1 MDIFG
6 PFDSASAAA
15 KDLDVSDFASSV
27 LDLGS
32 LRIPLPHNS
41 EVQVEMGEQGP
52 KLLHIVTPY
61 GRITPVGFAAAK
73 SRNLWREVYPS
84 IVDGMTN
91 DGLEAHVEDGPW
103 GAEVVGRTQRA
114 TLRLIGVQ
122 GGRWMIRFTC
132 AAPNETADEMANIAR
147 ETIARTVVD
156 RGEAPIPP
164 GQPLPISVPD
174 ALAKQIQAAMQA
186 RAQRAHSIA
195 RQPQD
200 ASAGGATAQPGSAS
214 QATGQGSDQEESDAE
229 EGPGSSRHSLVSQDT
244 DSGSATSTSGAH
256 TYAASGQPGFDQSA
270 HDSRTEELNTEGKSA
285 EDVAEMGNT
294 GEFVESTRGADT
306 SSNAKEARERMF
318 EWRSDSVNGS
328 AIQQIAPQNRSF

>member
-15 KDLDVSDFASSV
+15 TDLDVSDFASSV

-73 SRNLWREVYPS
+73 SGNLWREVYPS

-132 AAPNETADEMANIAR
+132 AAPNETADEMADIAR

-174 ALAKQIQAAMQA
+174 ALAKQIQAAMLA
-186 RAQRAHSIA
+186 RAQRAHTIA

-200 ASAGGATAQPGSAS
+200 TSARAAAAQTENANQAPS
-214 QATGQGSDQEESDAE
+214 QRDDKEESESE
-229 EGPGSSRHSLVSQDT
+229 EGAGSSRHSLAGNDT
-244 DSGSATSTSGAH
+244 DSGAH
-256 TYAASGQPGFDQSA
+256 AYAAPGATGFDQSA
-270 HDSRTEELNTEGKSA
+270 HDSRTEELDTEGKSA

-294 GEFVESTRGADT
+294 GEFVESTRGTNT